1 MLVIFIVWI
10 AFIRLEQKTNLHHKK
25 VRKNKDFCNV
35 VIPSEDTKVLEFNQF
50 HKSNKTPL
58 IVYADRESL
67 TEHIDGCK
75 NNTKKLFRTKVGKH
89 IPSGFLM
96 LAMSSFKDIGKKV
109 WCMQRLQRGY
119 GHTDVTKILW
129 IFKRA

>member
-10 AFIRLEQKTNLHHKK
+10 AFIRLEQKTNLHQKK

-58 IVYADRESL
+58 IVYADLESL